1 MTDPIPDNVPDEAE
15 LLPAREL
22 LDRAITYKADAEHTR
37 STVDAFVAEITKGA
51 RDKRERYRFFAHAY
65 ALVKKHRDVIAA
77 EAREER
83 ESLLARSRTEKK
95 RAALE
100 G

>member
-1 MTDPIPDNVPDEAE
+1 MTDPIPDAVPDEAE
-15 LLPAREL
+15 LLPVREL
-22 LDRAITYKADAEHTR
+22 LDRAVIYRADESRNRDA
-37 STVDAFVAEITKGA
+37 VAAFVEKVTQGA

-65 ALVKKHRDVIAA
+65 GLAKRHRDVIAA